1 MYSACARKRSGPY
14 GPATSSSAPACSMAP
29 KARSSR
35 SLQSYDVSSGSGA
48 LYGTGGEELA
58 DFQAYAMPLDASRI
72 LIANNRE

>member
-1 MYSACARKRSGPY
+1 
-14 GPATSSSAPACSMAP
+14 MAP